1 MKKTSNSNFTGKKE
15 IQESEGELP
24 VGVQM
29 LTAAS
34 IPAMLMGTL
43 VVGIEQ
49 LSTEPASA
57 GDDGNGSVVV
67 VASTTTT
74 TSSATVVAPPAG
86 ARSMKPGEAVA
97 QVADASSSSSSSMD
111 FDLKQ
116 VLIEASQSAPAT
128 ESSEAKEKAA
138 RDKKQKAADAK
149 AVAEKKRAEA
159 KVVAEAKKREAAQ
172 RKAAVM
178 PKQNSESAKERAQR
192 AREITQAKIEAD
204 KAAKAKMQAAN
215 QAKVEARKQAQSSS
229 IGQPRE
235 SEKDKIARVNAQ
247 LKKKPEAAKP
257 KPVTTE
263 TPAPVAPAPSPV
275 VEAKKPAAA
284 AFKMPSMPKI
294 STPSAPKLTF
304 DASAAKAKRDAENA
318 KKAEDAKKKASTPVV
333 VATPAPA
340 TPSTGGLSAPVLGN
354 KKATKSPPPPPAST
368 TDIEKAK
375 EAEKKQLEDALE
387 AKLQAVR
394 AQKGKKVETT
404 TTTPAIVKRASL
416 AASAPV
422 KPATPTK
429 SAPAPAPKVVEKKIE
444 TPKPVVAP
452 SSSTSGDD
460 FSIDFGSFFSEYM
473 QSTPA
478 PMKKVEAP
486 KPVVVETPKPVVVET
501 PKPVVIEAPK
511 PVVAAPSSSSSD
523 DLSIDFGSF
532 FSQYMES
539 SPAPVKKEKKEKA
552 PAPSKKVS
560 AKPSS
565 SAEKR
570 KLGLGKANFSNMPR
584 SAPKLKK
591 ERKVV
596 EKVKP
601 TYTFQR
607 TGPADKEGFKSADRP
622 YLKSTAPTKKQSL
635 VTAIAGGVGVLISF
649 VATRDP
655 KYKNGQ
661 IDISKTSDGK
671 VDFPERTFEKK
682 KWGGDGVTK
691 TPAPRKKLFAK
702 KETTT
707 TAPKTT
713 TATASVSV
721 VDNAADAGKWID
733 AWKKNSTTG
742 GGGDSSSADSEAS
755 KWIEG
760 WSQWSK
766 DQVGGDATA
775 PTEATAD
782 GRDSAEKWIAQWK
795 ADGSPTDESRKGDAK
810 KWIDDWKNKTN

>member
-1 MKKTSNSNFTGKKE
+1 MKTTNSNFKGKKG

-57 GDDGNGSVVV
+57 GDDGNGSVVR
-67 VASTTTT
+67 TTT
-74 TSSATVVAPPAG
+74 TSSSTVVAPPAA

-97 QVADASSSSSSSMD
+97 QVADASSSSMD

-215 QAKVEARKQAQSSS
+215 QAKAEARKQAQSSS

-263 TPAPVAPAPSPV
+263 TPAPVAPAPSPA

-294 STPSAPKLTF
+294 STPSAPKPTF

-333 VATPAPA
+333 VAAPAPA

-394 AQKGKKVETT
+394 VQKGKKVETT

-416 AASAPV
+416 AAPAPV

-429 SAPAPAPKVVEKKIE
+429 SVPAPAPKVVEKKIE

-486 KPVVVETPKPVVVET
+486 KPVVVETPKLVLVETPKPVVVET

-584 SAPKLKK
+584 SAPKPKK
-591 ERKVV
+591 ERTVV

-635 VTAIAGGVGVLISF
+635 ITAIAGGVGVLITF

-661 IDISKTSDGK
+661 IDMSKTSDGK

-682 KWGGDGVTK
+682 KWGGDGVPK

-713 TATASVSV
+713 TSVSV

-742 GGGDSSSADSEAS
+742 GGGDSSSAASEAS